1 MTLEMKMD
9 EKYEQGLEEGLEQGY
24 DKRLYDLI
32 QKKLEKGKSISQ
44 IADECEESEE
54 AIRKIISEKGISE

>member
-1 MTLEMKMD
+1 M
-9 EKYEQGLEEGLEQGY
+9 GGREQGY

-44 IADECEESEE
+44 IADGCEESED
-54 AIRKIISEKGISE
+54 AIRKIIGEKGIGK